1 MNEEIKREK
10 SITMTMLMTPDK
22 ANFSGKNV
30 HGGEILKMLDQVA
43 YACAARYSG
52 HYAVT
57 LSVDMVLFKNPVKIG
72 SLVTF
77 HASVNY
83 TGRTSMEIGIKV
95 ISEDIKD
102 HTMKNT
108 NVCYFTMIAVDED
121 GKPVPVPKLE
131 LITED
136 DKRRYNDALKKEE
149 TLECHQDMQNDK
161 KGLNKPFLLS

>member
-1 MNEEIKREK
+1 MSGVADEQFLPRR
-10 SITMTMLMTPDK
+10 

-136 DKRRYNDALKKEE
+136 DKRRYNDALKRRDFRMSSRHAK
-149 TLECHQDMQNDK
+149 
-161 KGLNKPFLLS
+161 

>member
-1 MNEEIKREK
+1 MNENTKREK
-10 SITMTMLMTPDK
+10 SLTMTMLMTPEK

-57 LSVDMVLFKNPVKIG
+57 LSVDMVLFKNPIKIG
-72 SLVTF
+72 SRVTV

-95 ISEDIKD
+95 
-102 HTMKNT
+102 
-108 NVCYFTMIAVDED
+108 
-121 GKPVPVPKLE
+121 
-131 LITED
+131 
-136 DKRRYNDALKKEE
+136 
-149 TLECHQDMQNDK
+149 QNCVH
-161 KGLNKPFLLS
+161 FLA

>member
-22 ANFSGKNV
+22 TNCSGKNV

-57 LSVDMVLFKNPVKIG
+57 LSVDMVLFKNPVKIA

-77 HASVNY
+77 QASVNY
-83 TGRTSMEIGIKV
+83 TGRTSM
-95 ISEDIKD
+95 
-102 HTMKNT
+102 
-108 NVCYFTMIAVDED
+108 
-121 GKPVPVPKLE
+121 
-131 LITED
+131 
-136 DKRRYNDALKKEE
+136 
-149 TLECHQDMQNDK
+149 
-161 KGLNKPFLLS
+161 